1 MVTGLYLIQ
10 DLAVVLL
17 LAGAAGWLCQ
27 RLGLSVIVG
36 YLVAGIVVGPFT
48 PPFSLVKEVGRI
60 ETLAQ
65 LGLVFLMFSIGLR
78 LSLRRLRRMGLLLLF
93 GVCVSAA
100 VIYFLARLSGVVA
113 GWTGSESLFLGAML
127 MVSSSSIIGKLLQE
141 SGASHERS
149 AQLAMGV
156 TVLEDI
162 VAVVMLTLLSSL
174 VHFGGVGETK
184 ALGETLGMFGAFVV
198 LAGVGGLL
206 IVPWLLK
213 RLSIAATEELQTVVL
228 AGLLFGLALVAQ
240 RAGYSLAL
248 GAFLLGTI
256 VSETPQRIQ
265 VERTFE
271 GLREVFTVV
280 FFVAIGMQIDVR
292 LIGQEWL
299 LIAGVSAF
307 TLMARPLAT
316 TLGLGLIGTPVKD
329 ALRAGLCVTPIGE
342 FSFIIAQLGVA
353 AKVLPPRFYPVAVG
367 VSLVTTLAAPVL
379 TKHAERIAGWTL
391 ATQPAWVRA
400 WLKHY
405 QTWIDRLLARQRRN
419 RLWQLSKK
427 RLIQISVEML
437 LVSGLLVFAEPLL
450 SLVERRLGEN
460 WLFPQGPTV
469 LFWGTMT
476 LILLAPLVAIW
487 RNVSALCLLYSQV
500 SVSGYPQAR
509 RLAPIVEWIF
519 RFISGAGLVL
529 WIMTL
534 LPTASGVK
542 WLLVAIVPVTI
553 VALVSMR
560 RKLVYWHSE
569 LEVELQDT
577 LAGGTGSAIETNS
590 PWLRRHEDWAITVV
604 DCVLPDLA
612 DCAGKRLAELELR
625 SRFGATVVGIERQGC
640 TIPLPSADTV
650 LYPRDKVL
658 LIGSAEQTSAGKRFL
673 QTVTGTTPVSEFDDV
688 SMESI
693 LIPAGSPVA
702 GRDLKTVIP
711 MQEHRVQI
719 AGIRRA
725 SGRIL
730 NPSGDEFLREGD
742 ELLVMGTP
750 EQIHGFRAWLVSS

>member
-1 MVTGLYLIQ
+1 MVPGLYLIQ

-17 LAGAAGWLCQ
+17 LAGAAGWFCQ
-27 RLGLSVIVG
+27 RAGLSVIVG

-78 LSLRRLRRMGLLLLF
+78 LSLRRLRRMGFLLLV

-100 VIYFLARLSGVVA
+100 VIYFLTRLGGVAA

-127 MVSSSSIIGKLLQE
+127 MVSSSSIIGKILQE
-141 SGASHERS
+141 NGSSHERS
-149 AQLAMGV
+149 GQLAMGV
-156 TVLEDI
+156 TVLEDV

-174 VHFGGVGETK
+174 VHFGGVGEPR

-198 LAGVGGLL
+198 VAGVGGLL
-206 IVPWLLK
+206 IVPWVLR
-213 RLSIAATEELQTVVL
+213 RLSIGATEELQTITL
-228 AGLLFGLALVAQ
+228 AGVLFGLALVAQ

-292 LIGQEWL
+292 LIGEEWL
-299 LIAGVSAF
+299 LILGVSAF
-307 TLMARPLAT
+307 TLVARPIAT
-316 TLGLGLIGTPVKD
+316 TLGLSLIGTPVKD
-329 ALRAGLCVTPIGE
+329 ALRAGLIATPIGE
-342 FSFIIAQLGVA
+342 FSFIIAQLGIA

-379 TKHAERIAGWTL
+379 TKHAESIAGWTL
-391 ATQPAWVRA
+391 TSQPAWVRT
-400 WLKHY
+400 WLKSY

-427 RLIQISVEML
+427 RLIQISVEMV
-437 LVSGLLVFAEPLL
+437 LVSGLLVFAGPMLDRI
-450 SLVERRLGEN
+450 ERRLGED
-460 WLFPQGPTV
+460 WLFPHGPSV
-469 LFWGTMT
+469 LFWGAMT
-476 LILLAPLVAIW
+476 LVLLAPLVAIW
-487 RNVSALCLLYSQV
+487 RNVSAVCLLYSQV

-509 RLAPIVEWIF
+509 RLAPVVEWIF
-519 RFISGAGLVL
+519 RSICGAGLVL
-529 WIMTL
+529 WIVTL
-534 LPTASGVK
+534 LPTGSGLK
-542 WLLVAIVPVTI
+542 WLLAAIVPVAI
-553 VALVSMR
+553 VALVVMR
-560 RKLVYWHSE
+560 RRLVYWHSE
-569 LEVELQDT
+569 LEVELQDA
-577 LAGGTGSAIETNS
+577 LVGGSQPAIETSS

-612 DCAGKRLAELELR
+612 DCAGKRIADLELR
-625 SRFGATVVGIERQGC
+625 SRFGATVAGIERQGC
-640 TIPLPSADTV
+640 AIPLPSADTV

-658 LIGSAEQTSAGKRFL
+658 LIGAAEQTSAGKRFL
-673 QTVTGTTPVSEFDDV
+673 QTVTGELPVSEFDDV

-693 LIPAGSPVA
+693 LVPAGSPAA
-702 GRDLKTVIP
+702 GRDLKTLIP
-711 MQEHRVQI
+711 SQENRVQI
-719 AGIRRA
+719 TGLRRGGA
-725 SGRIL
+725 RIL
-730 NPSGDEFLREGD
+730 NPGGDEYLREGD

-750 EQIHGFRAWLVSS
+750 EQIQGFRAWLAAS